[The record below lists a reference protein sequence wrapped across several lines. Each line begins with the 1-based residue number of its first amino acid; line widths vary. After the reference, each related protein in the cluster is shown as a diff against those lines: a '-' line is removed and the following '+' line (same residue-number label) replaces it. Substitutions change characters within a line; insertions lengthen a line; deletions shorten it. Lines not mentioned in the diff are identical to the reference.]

1 MGGSIGAR
9 PGEVA
14 HDRSGGGGLGAGPV
28 GVVAAFPGG
37 PRPQGAAALGAGV
50 RARPAGSRRAQERAA
65 DGGAG
70 RAGGLR
76 PAAPLHPQ
84 PGLADRP
91 ARGGGWARGGPPRR
105 RAGGGADH
113 RRHRAAQEGRALGR
127 GRPALRRRAGQDGE
141 LPGPGLA
148 RPGPRRGAGAR
159 GAAALSAQD
168 LVPGSETLRQGG
180 CAGGLPPL
188 PQQGGD
194 RTRRARPAPGG
205 RGARFGC
212 ALADAGYGS
221 SAAFRRGLAARA
233 PLWAVGIPKTQGVY
247 SAAVTLSWPA
257 AQGTGRPRRPAWGP
271 EPAAGHG
278 RSRPEA
284 SALAPDQLA
293 ARQQGPAHGQLR
305 RPAGAG
311 GPTPPVA
318 DPGPPALGGGVG
330 GRRAAQRRRAEVL
343 PRQPSRRDAPADPRG
358 DDQGP
363 LDLRAGAPADE
374 GGARPRP
381 LRGTVLG
388 RAAPSRPDG
397 ADRLRLPAAPAAPA
411 EWPAGEKSAPP
422 ARHPTRPCPPFVR
435 RALPASPPPSGCD
448 VPDAARSSSCTG
460 SNESA
465 EVVLVVREEA
475 SARRRSAGFAP
486 DASIRFR

>member
-76 PAAPLHPQ
+76 PAAPLHQQ
-84 PGLADRP
+84 PGFISSPAWQTAPLAAVLAREADRLV
-91 ARGGGWARGGPPRR
+91 G
-105 RAGGGADH
+105 
-113 RRHRAAQEGRALGR
+113 
-127 GRPALRRRAGQDGE
+127 
-141 LPGPGLA
+141 
-148 RPGPRRGAGAR
+148 GAGAVLIIDDTALPKKGEHSVGVARQYAGVLGKTANCQALVSLSLAR
-159 GAAALSAQD
+159 GE
-168 LVPGSETLRQGG
+168 V
-180 CAGGLPPL
+180 
-188 PQQGGD
+188 
-194 RTRRARPAPGG
+194 PAPVALRLYLPNTWCRDRRRCDKAGVPADCRAF
-205 RGARFGC
+205 RGKGANALDELDRLRAAGVRFGC

-311 GPTPPVA
+311 GRRPAVA
-318 DPGPPALGGGVG
+318 DRAPLAWGGAVA
-330 GRRAAQRRRAEVL
+330 GRRAAQQRRAEVL
-343 PRQPSRRDAPADPRG
+343 SRQPSARHAPADPRG

-363 LDLRAGAPADE
+363 LGLRAGAPADE
-374 GGARPRP
+374 GRTRPRP
-381 LRGTVLG
+381 LRGALLG
-388 RAAPSRPDG
+388 RAAPPRPDG
-397 ADRLRLPAAPAAPA
+397 ADRPRLPAAPAASA
-411 EWPAGEKSAPP
+411 EWPAGGKTAPP
-422 ARHPTRPCPPFVR
+422 VRHPARPCPPS
-435 RALPASPPPSGCD
+435 AAPCWPNSPPSSGCD
-448 VPDAARSSSCTG
+448 VPNAARSSSCTG

-465 EVVLVVREEA
+465 EVVLVGLDVVL
-475 SARRRSAGFAP
+475 
-486 DASIRFR
+486 